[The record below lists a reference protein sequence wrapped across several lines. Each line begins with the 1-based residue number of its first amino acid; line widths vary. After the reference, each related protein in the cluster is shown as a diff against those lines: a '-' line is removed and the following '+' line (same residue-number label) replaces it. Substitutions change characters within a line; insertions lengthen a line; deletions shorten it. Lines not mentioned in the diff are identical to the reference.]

1 MGVLINGKELAE
13 KLRLNLKEKIEE
25 EGLKP
30 KLAVI
35 LLGNDEASK
44 LYVKIKLDGW
54 WRVLDTNTW
63 SVVEPSGS
71 KEIYFLFW

>member
-1 MGVLINGKELAE
+1 MGVLINGKELAK

-44 LYVKIKLDGW
+44 LYVKIK
-54 WRVLDTNTW
+54 
-63 SVVEPSGS
+63 S
-71 KEIYFLFW
+71 KACNEVGVKAL

>member
-1 MGVLINGKELAE
+1 MGVLINGKELAK

-35 LLGNDEASK
+35 LLGNDEASRLELNLK
-44 LYVKIKLDGW
+44 SLI
-54 WRVLDTNTW
+54 
-63 SVVEPSGS
+63 
-71 KEIYFLFW
+71 